1 MADAQTGESED
12 ARTETGGSR
21 SVVAD
26 AFRRSFAETDSRL
39 LKSYVVASTLLGALF
54 AVLLLLAIPVWVF
67 NTAGGSELAT
77 FSRAFLL
84 VGGALLLVALIA
96 PVYSAGRRHARGTAT
111 GRADALLGLTGYL
124 FVLSLYVSL
133 LISAPP
139 AQRETPPAV
148 VAPVVDLLYSLP
160 ATYAVAPPLFAVAL
174 VLLVHRFAR

>member
-12 ARTETGGSR
+12 ARTGTGGSR

-39 LKSYVVASTLLGALF
+39 LKSYVVVSALLAALVG
-54 AVLLLLAIPVWVF
+54 VLLLLAIPVWVL

-84 VGGALLLVALIA
+84 VGGALLLVALVL

-111 GRADALLGLTGYL
+111 ARADALLALTGYL
-124 FVLSLYVSL
+124 FVASLYASL

-139 AQRETPPAV
+139 DRRQAPSGVIAPAV
-148 VAPVVDLLYSLP
+148 EYLYSLP
-160 ATYAVAPPLFAVAL
+160 ATYAVAPPLLAVAL